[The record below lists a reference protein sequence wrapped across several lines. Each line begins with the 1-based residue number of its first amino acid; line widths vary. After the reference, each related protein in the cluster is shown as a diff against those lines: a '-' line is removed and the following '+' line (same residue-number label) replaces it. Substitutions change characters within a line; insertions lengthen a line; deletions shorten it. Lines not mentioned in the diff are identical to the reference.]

1 MLSHV
6 FFVPSGR
13 VGERGGEEWQCAASE
28 LNGSARSSPASP
40 CPART
45 HRENG
50 VSSPERPQEVREPN
64 YFFPSNM
71 ATHAAKALQRDA
83 LCICE
88 RRIMLDSRADSS
100 LRVPKLAIS

>member
-1 MLSHV
+1 M
-6 FFVPSGR
+6 
-13 VGERGGEEWQCAASE
+13 GERGGEEWQCAASE
-28 LNGSARSSPASP
+28 LNASARSSPASP
-40 CPART
+40 CPARM

-50 VSSPERPQEVREPN
+50 VSSPERPQEMRELN
-64 YFFPSNM
+64 RFFLSNM
-71 ATHAAKALQRDA
+71 AAHAAKALQRDA